1 MIKEIRIENYKS
13 IQKLK
18 LELGHIT
25 VLIGENGCG
34 KSNILE
40 AIALSAAAASDK
52 LDNEFL
58 APRGIRETEPQL
70 MRSAFDKD
78 NVTKEIKISLKGDDE
93 FIFDC
98 SLHNDNKPY
107 AKWINSLANISNDV
121 FKSSQLSE
129 SDKKIIAGLLVSLGI
144 IYKPTRHVASI
155 IAISLLINEL
165 IESNSKGSEIISE
178 EIDEELL
185 NGKIEQLDKNLP
197 YLQEFIIYSPEYH
210 CLRNFKEEG
219 QIQPLG
225 INGEGL
231 FKLLTVLNLVQN
243 KDKLDEIKEKLK
255 LMGWFKDFQV
265 PQNFPI
271 SEKAIQIEDRYL
283 DQEVT
288 FDQRSTNE
296 GFLFLL
302 FYFCLFIS
310 EDTPPFF
317 AIDNIDASLN
327 PKLCRRLIKELV
339 SLAKK
344 YDKQVILTTHNPAI
358 LDGLNL
364 DDDEQR
370 LFVVSRNKSGYTRA
384 RRFFKP
390 ETPAGKKLVRMSE
403 AFLRGYIGGLPK
415 SF

>member
-1 MIKEIRIENYKS
+1 MIKEIDIENYKS

-18 LELGHIT
+18 LKLGRVT

-40 AIALSAAAASDK
+40 AIALSAASAGNK

-58 APRGIRETEPQL
+58 VPRGIRATEPDL
-70 MRSAFDKD
+70 MRAAFDK
-78 NVTKEIKISLKGDDE
+78 NNITEEIKISLKGDND

-98 SLHNDNKPY
+98 PLHNDNQPY
-107 AKWINSLANISNDV
+107 TKWENSSIIDIFDIS
-121 FKSSQLSE
+121 KSQVSE
-129 SDKKIIAGLLVSLGI
+129 STMKIIAGLIILAGV
-144 IYKPTRHVASI
+144 IYKPTKNVASTVGI
-155 IAISLLINEL
+155 GLLINE
-165 IESNSKGSEIISE
+165 IIQNHSKDSEILSE
-178 EIDEELL
+178 NIDENFVTKKLEWL
-185 NGKIEQLDKNLP
+185 NENISH
-197 YLQEFIIYSPEYH
+197 LQEFIIYSPEFH

-231 FKLLTVLNLVQN
+231 FKLLQVLSLD
-243 KDKLDEIKEKLK
+243 KDKLDELKEKLK

-265 PQNFPI
+265 LQNSSI
-271 SEKAIQIEDRYL
+271 DERAIQIQDRYL
-283 DQEVT
+283 DEALT

-302 FYFCLFIS
+302 FYFSLFIS
-310 EDTPPFF
+310 DKTPPFF

-339 SLAKK
+339 NLAKK

-364 DDDEQR
+364 NDDDQR
-370 LFVVSRNKSGYTRA
+370 LFIISRNRSGYTKA
-384 RRFFKP
+384 LRFLKP
-390 ETPAGKKLVRMSE
+390 ETPEGEEPITLSE
-403 AFLRGYIGGLPK
+403 AFLRGYLGGLPK
-415 SF
+415 NF